1 MEFEEKV
8 DIEDLVLPSKPIVLL
23 DMETIDIKEEPLEKG
38 SDTVSIHESK
48 TNILN
53 METID
58 IKEEPLEK
66 SRSMISIH
74 ESSQGLL
81 NSSSPCSNKFLKS
94 S

>member
-1 MEFEEKV
+1 MENAKLHSTFEKINNIKEEV
-8 DIEDLVLPSKPIVLL
+8 NIEDLVLPSKPIVLL

-58 IKEEPLEK
+58 IKEEPLHTV
-66 SRSMISIH
+66 S
-74 ESSQGLL
+74 
-81 NSSSPCSNKFLKS
+81 FD
-94 S
+94 